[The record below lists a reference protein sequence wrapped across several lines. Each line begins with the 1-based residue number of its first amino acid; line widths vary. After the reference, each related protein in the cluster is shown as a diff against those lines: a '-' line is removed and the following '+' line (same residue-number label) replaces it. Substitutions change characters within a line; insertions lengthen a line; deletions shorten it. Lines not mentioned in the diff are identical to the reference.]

1 MCEVLSI
8 ERTKASFPLWGR
20 GAFTFVND
28 LKRRVSMSFSKP
40 NRSAATVTTTR
51 VETAPVSGICVT
63 CLDGCEGPCEI
74 GRSALKGREMIYPQP
89 FGKITAGADKDY
101 PVDFSHFNIQGTCVG
116 AVGVEAD
123 PDVATFPAVDCTA
136 AVGADG
142 SIQMDF
148 PIITGAVGSTDV
160 ARINWEDMA
169 AGAAISGIIL
179 VAGENICGMDPQA
192 EFSNGKI
199 AKSPEMERR
208 VSTYKRWYDGKGGL
222 VVQANVEDT
231 KLGVPEYV
239 IEKLGVEIFELK
251 WGQGAKDIG
260 GEVKLPSIERAMQ
273 LKERGYIV
281 LPDPTNPAA
290 QKAFKSGGISDFERH
305 SRLGM
310 VEEESFLKAVEYFRS
325 VGAKYVT
332 LKTGAYRPAD
342 LARAIKYSSEAK
354 IDLLTIDGAG
364 GGTGMSPWRMMN
376 EWGIPTVELECLTY
390 QMCERLAAK
399 GAYIPPIAVG
409 GGLSME
415 DHMFKVLALGAPH
428 VKAVL
433 FGRAIMTAGM
443 VGKTHGRMMAEKM
456 ELEGEDPADGYV
468 KLFAVGSQLRERLGK
483 DFNELPPGAI
493 GIYSYIDRLRQ
504 GLQQLMAGERKFALK
519 YIDRGDLVALTRE
532 AADVSGIPY
541 VMESDKEEI
550 DKILG

>member
-1 MCEVLSI
+1 
-8 ERTKASFPLWGR
+8 
-20 GAFTFVND
+20 
-28 LKRRVSMSFSKP
+28 MSFSKP
-40 NRSAATVTTTR
+40 NRSAATVTNTR
-51 VETAPVSGICVT
+51 VAPAPVSGICVT

-74 GRSALKGREMIYPQP
+74 GRSALKGREVIYPQP
-89 FGKITAGADKDY
+89 FGKITAGSEKDY
-101 PVDFSHFNIQGTCVG
+101 PIDFSHFNIQGTCVG
-116 AVGVEAD
+116 AVGVEAN
-123 PDVATFPAVDCTA
+123 PDVATFPAVDCTT

-142 SIQMDF
+142 SIKMDF
-148 PIITGAVGSTDV
+148 PVFTGAVGSTEI

-169 AGAAISGIIL
+169 VGAAISGIIV

-199 AKSPEMERR
+199 ARSPEMERR
-208 VSTYKRWYDGKGGL
+208 VKAYRKWYDGKGGII
-222 VVQANVEDT
+222 VQANVEDT

-239 IEKLGVEIFELK
+239 IEKLGIEIFELK

-260 GEVKLPSIERAMQ
+260 GEVKLPSLERALQ

-290 QKAFKSGGISDFERH
+290 QKAFESGGITEFERH

-310 VEEESFLKAVEYFRS
+310 VDEESFLAAVEHLRS

-342 LARAIKYSSEAK
+342 LARAIKYSSDAK

-390 QMCERLAAK
+390 QICERLKAK
-399 GAYIPPIAVG
+399 GAYIPPIAMA
-409 GGLSME
+409 GGLSLE
-415 DHMFKVLALGAPH
+415 DHIFKAMALAAPY
-428 VKAVL
+428 VKAICL
-433 FGRAIMTAGM
+433 GRAMMTAAM
-443 VGKTHGRMMAEKM
+443 VGKTHGKLMAKKM
-456 ELEGEDPADGYV
+456 DLEGEDVETGYL
-468 KLFAVGSQLRERLGK
+468 KLFAVGAQLKEQFG
-483 DFNELPPGAI
+483 NEFAKLPPGAI
-493 GIYSYIDRLRQ
+493 GLYSYVDRLRQ
-504 GLQQLMAGERKFALK
+504 GLQQLMAGERKFALQ
-519 YIDRGDLVALTRE
+519 YIERNDLVALTRE
-532 AADVSGIPY
+532 ASEISGIPY
-541 VMESDKEEI
+541 VMDSDKEEI